1 MCLKMLFFS
10 SNPFYDN
17 CRNSRA
23 LAYGLI
29 FIVNKR
35 ADLQIY
41 NLCDASTRTTILLV
55 KKQIEVSFSCVC
67 STHTHTWV
75 FHTILLAPK
84 YSRSVLLAMVRHRYS
99 NGLPSQYSSRFV
111 FFSRPFLS
119 RIWVL
124 FQNVFKNVI
133 QCSRPTRF
141 TITSEILA
149 CPLANFHSQ

>member
-1 MCLKMLFFS
+1 MLFFS

-75 FHTILLAPK
+75 FILFCQHQNTQDLCYWPWSDIDIQMG
-84 YSRSVLLAMVRHRYS
+84 YLHSTRQDL
-99 NGLPSQYSSRFV
+99 F
-111 FFSRPFLS
+111 FFSAGLSSAEYECCFKMCLKMLFSALVQPFL
-119 RIWVL
+119 R
-124 FQNVFKNVI
+124 
-133 QCSRPTRF
+133 
-141 TITSEILA
+141 
-149 CPLANFHSQ
+149 